1 MTEYIAHRINT
12 SAELNSLPAGVGV
25 ELDLRDRG
33 ERLIL
38 QHDPFSDGENFEDFL
53 SQYKDRGTLI
63 LNIKSERI
71 ELKVSE
77 LLIKYNVKKY
87 FYLDS
92 SFPMIKLL
100 SQKGEKN
107 IAVRFSE
114 YEGLDTVMNMKGKI
128 DWVWVDCFTRLP
140 IDKMTYNNL
149 KDAGFRLCLVSPELQ
164 GRPEDI
170 AVYGNQL
177 HKEGIVFDAICTKIK
192 NFPVWTSWKNQFLN
206 TSS

>member
-12 SAELNSLPAGVGV
+12 VEELKDLPPGVGV

-33 ERLIL
+33 ERLVL

-53 SQYKDRGTLI
+53 AEYKDRGTLI

-77 LLIKYNVKKY
+77 LLVKYNVKKY

-92 SFPMIKLL
+92 SFPMINLL
-100 SQKGEKN
+100 SGKGEKN

-114 YEGLDTVMNMKGKI
+114 YEGLGTVLNMQGKI
-128 DWVWVDCFTRLP
+128 DWVWVDCFSRLP
-140 IDKMTYNNL
+140 IDKMIYQKL
-149 KDAGFRLCLVSPELQ
+149 KDAGFKLCLVSPELQ
-164 GRPEDI
+164 GRPDDI
-170 AVYGNQL
+170 LIYKNQL
-177 HKEGIVFDAICTKIK
+177 HKEGILFDAICTKIK
-192 NFPVWTSWKNQFLN
+192 NFPIWNS
-206 TSS
+206 